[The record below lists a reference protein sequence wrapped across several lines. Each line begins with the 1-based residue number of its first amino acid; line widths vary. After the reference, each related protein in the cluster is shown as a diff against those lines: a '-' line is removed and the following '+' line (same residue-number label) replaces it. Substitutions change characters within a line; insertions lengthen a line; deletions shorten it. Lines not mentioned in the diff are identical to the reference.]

1 MDVHTRRR
9 GRAWGPLVA
18 SLACLGL
25 ACPGL
30 MACSQEPT
38 PTPEAAEPDGA
49 TTAIQAP
56 ESPPPE
62 SNPLRD
68 AWFGDLH
75 VHTRYSMDAY
85 LVGTRANP
93 DEAYRFAR
101 GAPMA
106 HASGFEMRLA
116 DPLDF
121 YAVTD
126 HAMFLGMFSAIND
139 PTTEISQRP
148 SSQPF
153 VGMDTPE
160 RRAAVGQALMAM
172 IGDPERTAGFIDRD
186 VGRSTWADIVAAAD
200 RHYEPGHFTT
210 FVGYEYTSMPGLQ
223 NLHRNVI
230 FRGGSAPDIP
240 FSMLDSMNPED
251 LWAWMDRARA
261 DGYEALAIPHNSN
274 GSNGQMFRPAY
285 FDDAPF
291 DAAYAETRM
300 RNEPLVEVT
309 QIKGTS
315 ETHPLLSPNDEWA
328 NFEILPFRVATQ
340 ILSNVSGSYARE
352 ALIRGIGF
360 ERDQGFNPFRFG
372 FVGASDTH
380 NASYAGDE
388 SDYYA
393 KLANWDATPEQRA
406 SVPLSATPEDGPLD
420 VRRCPET
427 VSSAL
432 SGESDESVVQVWCG
446 ADAER
451 FAQTDN
457 TFFSAAGLAGV
468 WAQANTR
475 ESIYDAFRRKET
487 FGTSGPRIRVRFF
500 AGYGLEGVAADA
512 PDMVA
517 RADAEGVP
525 MGGDLAGRAEG
536 APTFL
541 VQAAR
546 DARGAPLQRAQI
558 VKGWIEEGA
567 ARERVFDVACSDA
580 GVVDPETHRCP
591 DNGAAVNLADCSLS
605 GDVGAAQLAASWQD
619 PTFDP
624 TQHAVYYVRV
634 LENPT
639 CRWSTW
645 DALRAGV
652 APRPDFPATIQE
664 RAWTSPIWYVPAG

>member
-1 MDVHTRRR
+1 MRIRA
-9 GRAWGPLVA
+9 GRPGKAAGALVG
-18 SLACLGL
+18 SFACLW
-25 ACPGL
+25 L
-30 MACSQEPT
+30 MACSPEPSQAPGPGPGEADGVQT
-38 PTPEAAEPDGA
+38 ASAVPEAPLPEP
-49 TTAIQAP
+49 
-56 ESPPPE
+56 
-62 SNPLRD
+62 NPLRD

-85 LVGTRANP
+85 LFGTRANP

-101 GAPMA
+101 GAGMT
-106 HASGFEMRLA
+106 HASGFEMRLPDA
-116 DPLDF
+116 LDF

-126 HAMFLGMFSAIND
+126 HAMFLGMFAAIND
-139 PTTEISQRP
+139 PTTEISRRP
-148 SSQPF
+148 ASQPL

-160 RRAAVGQALMAM
+160 ERAAAGEVLMAL
-172 IGDPERTAGFIDRD
+172 ITEPAGKVDGFIDRD
-186 VGRSTWADIVAAAD
+186 VMRSTWSDIVAAAD
-200 RHYEPGHFTT
+200 RHYEPGRFTT

-285 FDDAPF
+285 FDDTPL

-340 ILSNVSGSYARE
+340 ILSNISGSYARE

-393 KLANWDATPEQRA
+393 KLATWDATPELRA
-406 SVPLSATPEDGPLD
+406 SVPREATPEDGPLD
-420 VRRCPET
+420 VHRCPET
-427 VSSAL
+427 VPSAL

-446 ADAER
+446 ADADR
-451 FAQTDN
+451 FTQTDN

-468 WAQANTR
+468 WAQENTR

-512 PDMVA
+512 PDMVE
-517 RADAEGVP
+517 RADAGGVP

-567 ARERVFDVACSDA
+567 AREQVFDVACSDG
-580 GVVDPETHRCP
+580 GVGDAETHRCP
-591 DNGAAVNLADCSLS
+591 DNGAEVILADCSVS
-605 GDVGAAQLAASWQD
+605 ADVGAAQLAASWQD

-624 TQHAVYYVRV
+624 TRHAVYYVRV

-664 RAWTSPIWYVPAG
+664 RAWTSPIWYTPAG

>member
-1 MDVHTRRR
+1 MGAKHVPGRVR
-9 GRAWGPLVA
+9 GSLVA
-18 SLACLGL
+18 SLACLSL
-25 ACPGL
+25 VWPGL
-30 MACSQEPT
+30 TACSQEPA
-38 PTPEAAEPDGA
+38 PEAAEPDGA
-49 TTAIQAP
+49 TTTSAAP
-56 ESPPPE
+56 ETALPE
-62 SNPLRD
+62 PNPLRD
-68 AWFGDLH
+68 AYFGDLH

-139 PTTEISQRP
+139 PTTDISQRP

-153 VGMDTPE
+153 IGMDTPE

-172 IGDPERTAGFIDRD
+172 IGDPEQTAGFIDGE

-200 RHYEPGHFTT
+200 RHYEPGRFTT

-230 FRGGSAPDIP
+230 FRGGIAPDIP

-274 GSNGQMFRPAY
+274 GSNGQMFKPAY
-285 FDDAPF
+285 FADTPL

-328 NFEILPFRVATQ
+328 SFEILPFRVATQ

-352 ALIRGIGF
+352 ALIRGIGL
-360 ERDQGFNPFRFG
+360 EREQGFNPFRFG

-388 SDYYA
+388 SEYYA
-393 KLANWDATPEQRA
+393 KLATWDATPEQRA
-406 SVPLSATPEDGPLD
+406 SVALSATPEDGTLD

-427 VSSAL
+427 APSAL
-432 SGESDESVVQVWCG
+432 SGESDESVAQVWCG

-451 FAQTDN
+451 FTQTDN
-457 TFFSAAGLAGV
+457 TFFGAAGLAGV
-468 WAQANTR
+468 WAQENTR

-500 AGYGLEGVAADA
+500 AGYGLDDVAADA
-512 PDMVA
+512 PDLVE
-517 RADAEGVP
+517 RGDAGGVP

-541 VQAAR
+541 VWAAR
-546 DARGAPLQRAQI
+546 DARSAALQRAQI
-558 VKGWIEEGA
+558 VKGWVEDGA
-567 ARERVFDVACSDA
+567 AREQVFDVACSDGGA
-580 GVVDPETHRCP
+580 VDPQSHRCP
-591 DNGAAVNLADCSLS
+591 DNGAAVNLADCSVS
-605 GDVGAAQLAASWQD
+605 GDVGAAQLAASWRD
-619 PTFDP
+619 PTFDAA
-624 TQHAVYYVRV
+624 QHAVYYVRV

-645 DALRAGV
+645 DAVRAGV

-664 RAWTSPIWYVPAG
+664 RAWTSPIWYSPAG